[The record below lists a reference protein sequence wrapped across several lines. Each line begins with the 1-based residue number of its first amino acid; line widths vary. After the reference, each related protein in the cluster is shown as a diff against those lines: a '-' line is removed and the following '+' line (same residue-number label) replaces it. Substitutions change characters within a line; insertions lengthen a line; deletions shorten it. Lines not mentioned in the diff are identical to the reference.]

1 MNYKDRIIILGHPR
15 SGTGYAAW
23 VARQYGLH
31 IGHERLRADGIS
43 SWFWGIKDKSPPFG
57 RGYVECP
64 DGYKDLVIYSLR
76 NPEDVIMS
84 TYYTENRT
92 KKYREKHLNHD
103 LSGIQGAAY
112 SYLKWFKECEK
123 NWEGI
128 QKIKSVCRVC
138 NARDFV
144 IFHSKLVVYV
154 IDDEDD
160 AHGWGSSS
168 SADEEEEEGDE
179 GLDDFV
185 RREAEKP
192 KLAKLKKPRS
202 NENCFC
208 TAAGSTAPSGEPLIR
223 VRGKS
228 SPCRLLH
235 CQTDRS
241 VVMRSPCA
249 GAALDPPLA

>member
-128 QKIKSVCRVC
+128 QKIKMEDMPTFFENYTNSKINFEIKIINSRSYPRDKSVLK
-138 NARDFV
+138 D
-144 IFHSKLVVYV
+144 I
-154 IDDEDD
+154 
-160 AHGWGSSS
+160 
-168 SADEEEEEGDE
+168 DEE
-179 GLDDFV
+179 
-185 RREAEKP
+185 
-192 KLAKLKKPRS
+192 
-202 NENCFC
+202 
-208 TAAGSTAPSGEPLIR
+208 
-223 VRGKS
+223 
-228 SPCRLLH
+228 LLRQ
-235 CQTDRS
+235 CWDVYNQ
-241 VVMRSPCA
+241 A
-249 GAALDPPLA
+249 